1 MKISLFF
8 LVVKL
13 SICVSFICISIAGYA
28 QETAASIVKKMDD
41 YAHGASCVMVEKIEI
56 IRPDWKRDMTVKIWT
71 KESTKYAMMFIE
83 EPVRD
88 KGVSYLKRLFEAW
101 NWQPSIERTIKL
113 PPSTMMQSWMGSD
126 ATNDD
131 MIKVSSIVVD
141 YTHRLLK
148 DTVIEDHSCYVVEA
162 LPKEEASVIWGKIHL
177 YITKDHYITLLTKS
191 YDEEG
196 VLVRNLLNHDVKKY
210 GSKWY
215 PSWSEV
221 IPADKKN
228 QKTISRIVSI
238 EWDIPMSEN
247 FFSIL
252 NLKKLE

>member
-1 MKISLFF
+1 MNNFRF
-8 LVVKL
+8 LLLVKL
-13 SICVSFICISIAGYA
+13 LVLNSLLFSLRLQA
-28 QETAASIVKKMDD
+28 QETAQAIVKKMDD

-71 KESTKYAMMFIE
+71 KESTKYAMMLIK

-141 YTHRLLK
+141 YTHKLLK
-148 DTVIEDHSCYVVEA
+148 DTVIEGHSCYVIEA
-162 LPKEEASVIWGKIHL
+162 LPKEDASVIWGKIHL
-177 YITKDHYITLLTKS
+177 YITKDHYVTMLTKS

-196 VLVRNLLNHDVKKY
+196 MLVRDLVNHDLKKY
-210 GSKWY
+210 GEKWY

-238 EWDIPMSEN
+238 EWDKPLNEN
-247 FFSIL
+247 FFSLL
-252 NLKKLE
+252 NVKNLE